1 MQTETTENPK
11 LHQHSLS
18 LQVISDLERSLTN
31 HKLHGGDSFFCPGP
45 GHQGDPAASVRKPFQ
60 EAAV

>member
-31 HKLHGGDSFFCPGP
+31 HKLHGGDSFFCPG
-45 GHQGDPAASVRKPFQ
+45 R
-60 EAAV
+60 